1 MEYYPIV
8 ILYLGKQHLCIWKT
22 DEADEFETDGRCLLV
37 FNSINEAKHYLE
49 GKGLNFSSDEAVVY
63 DLDGFLKEVNFE
75 EPDPKTVLYFW
86 NMFSDMARG
95 LGLEFSG
102 DGKKVNKIYEKLFF
116 GNNLPTVTPEGES
129 YTPVFSDREKKIIE
143 SIISEGV
150 SLAKSQLEEGI

>member
-8 ILYLGKQHLCIWKT
+8 ILYLGKQHFCIWKT
-22 DEADEFETDGRCLLV
+22 DESDGFETDGKRLLV
-37 FNSINEAKHYLE
+37 FKSMEETKQYLD
-49 GKGLNFSSDEAVVY
+49 GKGLHFSSDEIVTY
-63 DLDGFLKEVNFE
+63 DLDGFLKEVDFE
-75 EPDPKTVLYFW
+75 EPDPKAVFYFW

-95 LGLEFSG
+95 LGLKFSG